1 MMRRAIIA
9 GNWKMNIGRKEDATA
24 FVRAIR
30 PRLSEITAL
39 DVVLCPP
46 FTVLETL
53 SEILASSPIGLGA
66 QNMHWED
73 KGAHTGEISATMLA
87 DICQYV
93 IIGHSERRA
102 SGSAE
107 ESNQSI
113 NQKVAAALD
122 HGLIPIICVG
132 ENAKQRKAGETDKLV
147 TGQVRSAFSG
157 LEANQISQCIVAYE
171 PIWAIGTGDAATPAD
186 ASLVISTNIRGPLS
200 EDYGE
205 SVAQELRVQYGGSVN
220 KGNIASFM
228 KMPDI
233 DGALV
238 GGASLKPD
246 FVDLVQNAAAT
257 GT

>member
-1 MMRRAIIA
+1 MRRAIIA
-9 GNWKMNIGRKEDATA
+9 GNWKMNIGRREEATA

-53 SEILASSPIGLGA
+53 SEILNSSTIGLGA
-66 QNMHWED
+66 QNMHWEE
-73 KGAHTGEISATMLA
+73 KGAHTGEISAAMLTGV
-87 DICQYV
+87 CQYV

-102 SGSAE
+102 SESSE
-107 ESNQSI
+107 ESNQAI
-113 NQKVAAALD
+113 NQKVSAALS

-132 ENAKQRKAGETDKLV
+132 ENANQRKAGETAKHV

-157 LEANQISQCIVAYE
+157 LEAAQIPQCIIAYE

-186 ASLVISTNIRGPLS
+186 ANLVISANIRGPLS

-205 SVAQELRVQYGGSVN
+205 KIAQDIRVQYGGSVN
-220 KGNIASFM
+220 KENIVLFM

-246 FVDLVQNAAAT
+246 FVDLVQNADAA
-257 GT
+257 GS